1 MAEQLQA
8 AELFQQGTQ
17 SYVKKEYAKAV
28 GLFEQAL
35 AQDKH
40 NATIITN
47 LALAQYN
54 LGKTSVAIGLLRK
67 AIHLDPSLSTAKEGL
82 EFVLSQTP
90 RIEVPH
96 QIQTYESLRVKLL
109 QPVPLYAYL
118 AISLLC
124 LLTAGWTLL
133 NYFGSRKKALEE
145 QTNSPAFP
153 LVGTLLGVAFL
164 LFSGLLVLKL
174 YDTRILRGT
183 IIEEKVSL
191 QTAPGENQL
200 AILDLHGGMEV
211 IIRSTQGEWSQV
223 TYPGSLTGWVK
234 NSSLL
239 MTR

>member
-1 MAEQLQA
+1 MAEQLQT

-17 SYVKKEYAKAV
+17 SYVAKDYAKAV
-28 GLFEQAL
+28 ELFEKAL
-35 AQDKH
+35 SQDKH

-54 LGKTSVAIGLLRK
+54 LGKTAIAIGLLRK

-82 EFVLSQTP
+82 EFVVAQTP
-90 RIEVPH
+90 KAGVPH
-96 QIQTYESLRVKLL
+96 QIQTYESLRANLL
-109 QPVPLYAYL
+109 QPVPLYAYIS
-118 AISLLC
+118 ISLLC
-124 LLTAGWTLL
+124 FLSAGWTLL
-133 NYFGSRKKALEE
+133 SYLGRRKKALEE
-145 QTNSPAFP
+145 QTSSPSFP
-153 LVGTLLGVAFL
+153 IIGTLLGAAFII
-164 LFSGLLVLKL
+164 FSGLLVLKI

-183 IIEEKVSL
+183 VIEEKVSL

-211 IIRSTQGEWSQV
+211 IIRATQGEWSQV